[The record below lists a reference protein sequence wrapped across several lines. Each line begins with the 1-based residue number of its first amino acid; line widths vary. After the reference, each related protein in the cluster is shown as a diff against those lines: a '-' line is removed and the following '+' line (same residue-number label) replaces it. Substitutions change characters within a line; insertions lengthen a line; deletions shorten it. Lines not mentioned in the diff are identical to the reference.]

1 MRKAWRRFVEQG
13 RRAKT
18 SSTYVVARRFYLT
31 VLLDVFC
38 LTSFCLTSFACSSGV
53 KPTATV
59 TAADT
64 ADQVLVNMNH
74 YVTGDGIVR
83 ARVRADTAY
92 FYQNS
97 QSAELRNVHV
107 TFYGADG
114 AETSTMTAREGTY
127 HWGSGDGDMEGRGHV
142 VVVGSGDGRTLKT
155 EVMRYNSRTNQV
167 SSDVPFVF
175 DGPGRHMEGAGF
187 TSDPNF
193 RNVTAIRP
201 RGTGGGFVLPNQ

>member
-1 MRKAWRRFVEQG
+1 MRETSRNTLEKKRRGETSFLSTPLAWTHFV
-13 RRAKT
+13 
-18 SSTYVVARRFYLT
+18 LT
-31 VLLDVFC
+31 PLV
-38 LTSFCLTSFACSSGV
+38 LTSLACSNGA
-53 KPTATV
+53 KPTATI

-64 ADQVLVNMNH
+64 ADQVLVDMTH
-74 YVTGDGIVR
+74 YVTGEGIVR

-97 QSAELRNVHV
+97 QTAELRNVHV
-107 TFYGADG
+107 TFYDTDG
-114 AETSTMTAREGTY
+114 NETSTMTAREGTY
-127 HWGSGDGDMEGRGHV
+127 HWATGDMEGRGNV

-155 EVMRYNSRTNQV
+155 EVMRYNQRENQV

-193 RNVTAIRP
+193 RNVTANRP
-201 RGTGGGFVLPNQ
+201 RGKGESIVLPTR

>member
-1 MRKAWRRFVEQG
+1 MEKTSSEFVEQQ
-13 RRAKT
+13 RQAKA
-18 SSTYVVARRFYLT
+18 SSTYVVARRF
-31 VLLDVFC
+31 C
-38 LTSFCLTSFACSSGV
+38 LTILLGVLALTSFACSSGV

-64 ADQVLVNMNH
+64 ADQVLVDMDH

-107 TFYGADG
+107 TFYGTDG

-127 HWGSGDGDMEGRGHV
+127 HWGTGEGTGDMEGRGNV
-142 VVVGSGDGRTLKT
+142 VVVGSGD
-155 EVMRYNSRTNQV
+155 
-167 SSDVPFVF
+167 
-175 DGPGRHMEGAGF
+175 
-187 TSDPNF
+187 
-193 RNVTAIRP
+193 
-201 RGTGGGFVLPNQ
+201 

>member
-1 MRKAWRRFVEQG
+1 MMR
-13 RRAKT
+13 KT
-18 SSTYVVARRFYLT
+18 SSTFVEQERQAKASSTYIVARRFCLT
-31 VLLDVFC
+31 VLLDA
-38 LTSFCLTSFACSSGV
+38 FCLTSFACSSGV

-64 ADQVLVNMNH
+64 ADQVLVDMDH

-127 HWGSGDGDMEGRGHV
+127 HWGTGEGTGDMEGRGNV

-155 EVMRYNSRTNQV
+155 EVMRYNQRTNEV
-167 SSDVPFVF
+167 SSDLPFVF

>member
-1 MRKAWRRFVEQG
+1 MRKTSSGCAEQG
-13 RRAKT
+13 RRAKA
-18 SSTYVVARRFYLT
+18 SSTYVAARR
-31 VLLDVFC
+31 
-38 LTSFCLTSFACSSGV
+38 FCLTSFACSSGV

-64 ADQVLVNMNH
+64 ADQVLVNMDH

-114 AETSTMTAREGTY
+114 NETSTMTAREGTY
-127 HWGSGDGDMEGRGHV
+127 HWVPGDMEGRGNV

-155 EVMRYNSRTNQV
+155 EVMRYNQRTNQV
-167 SSDVPFVF
+167 SSDQPFIF
-175 DGPGRHMEGAGF
+175 DGPGRHVEGEGF
-187 TSDPNF
+187 TSAPNF
-193 RNVTAIRP
+193 RNVTAFRP
-201 RGTGGGFVLPNQ
+201 RGTGGHFVLPNQ

>member
-1 MRKAWRRFVEQG
+1 MRKASSRFVEQG
-13 RRAKT
+13 RQAKT
-18 SSTYVVARRFYLT
+18 SSTYVVARRFCLT
-31 VLLDVFC
+31 ILLDVFC
-38 LTSFCLTSFACSSGV
+38 LTSVGCSNGV

-127 HWGSGDGDMEGRGHV
+127 HWGTGDMEGRGHV

-155 EVMRYNSRTNQV
+155 EVMRYSQRTNQV

-175 DGPGRHMEGAGF
+175 DAPGRHMEGAGF